1 MASRTRSVCVNM
13 PWKLTTE
20 KFIEKAKK
28 VHGERYNYSKVIYI
42 NSDTKILIR
51 CKKHGE
57 FLQIPS
63 THLRKKGCPLCNKH
77 HHINTEEF
85 IKRAI
90 KQHGNKYDYSETKYI
105 NALTNVIIICKKHG
119 KFLQNPS
126 IHLQGSNCP
135 RCHFDSLMSST
146 ERFIKKSKKIHGNKY
161 DYSKVKYKKS
171 LSPVI
176 IICNK
181 HGEFLQT
188 PNTHLQKKGCP
199 ICFLSKGEAKISNW
213 LSINK
218 IKFIPEKRFDTCKN
232 KYTLPFDF
240 FLPDHN
246 LIIEYDGLQHFAFTE
261 KDKRYTKKQ
270 FKKTKHNDFIKN
282 QFCIENHIN
291 LLRIPYTEF
300 NQIETILEG
309 ILNKPVPASNII
321 PFLFFNQSKNTTILE
336 EAVS

>member
-1 MASRTRSVCVNM
+1 M

-20 KFIEKAKK
+20 NFIEKARK
-28 VHGERYNYSKVIYI
+28 VHGEKYDYSKVIYI
-42 NSDTKILIR
+42 HSNTKVLIG
-51 CKKHGE
+51 CKEHGY

-63 THLRKKGCPLCNKH
+63 THLRKKGCPLCSKNY
-77 HHINTEEF
+77 HINTEEF

-90 KQHGNKYDYSETKYI
+90 KKHGDRYDYSEVKYI
-105 NALTNVIIICKKHG
+105 NSLNDIIIICKEHG
-119 KFLQNPS
+119 RFYQNPS

-146 ERFIKKSKKIHGNKY
+146 ERFIKKAREIHGNKY

-176 IICNK
+176 IICNE
-181 HGEFLQT
+181 HGEFFQT
-188 PNTHLQKKGCP
+188 PNTHIQNKGCP
-199 ICFLSKGEAKISNW
+199 KCVASKGEIKISNW

-232 KYTLPFDF
+232 KKSLRFDF

-246 LIIEYDGLQHFAFTE
+246 LIIEYDGLQHFTFS
-261 KDKRYTKKQ
+261 KKGKIFTKKQ
-270 FKKTKHNDFIKN
+270 MQKTQHNDFIKN
-282 QFCIENHIN
+282 KFCIENHIN

-300 NQIETILEG
+300 NRINTILKN
-309 ILNKPVPASNII
+309 ILNKPVPATNIV
-321 PFLFFNQSKNTTILE
+321 PFFFNQSKNKTILE
-336 EAVS
+336 ESGILSM